1 VGIAQSALILLGLG
15 IVSSRFKAGVGLQ
28 ELGLGIRELGA
39 APLGGLGA
47 GLGEFSGGLRDF
59 AEAMGDIGR
68 GFGELFKHIPKWVPG
83 AQNGLPPSNGNG
95 NGDLIVEPG
104 GNEQTYLVGG
114 GGNVPTNGPVLTLG
128 TSLGPVTGTYSQI
141 FQHYTAMGFTPSQ
154 VHSLVDPHFTSMNG
168 GYLV

>member
-1 VGIAQSALILLGLG
+1 MGIWESALILLGVG

-39 APLGGLGA
+39 APLGGLGV
-47 GLGEFSGGLRDF
+47 GLGEFAGGLRSF
-59 AEAMGDIGR
+59 AESLGDIGR
-68 GFGELFKHIPKWVPG
+68 GFGEMFKYIPKWAQPG
-83 AQNGLPPSNGNG
+83 PGPSLPPANG
-95 NGDLIVEPG
+95 NGDLIVQPG
-104 GNEQTYLVGG
+104 GDDTTYLVGG

-128 TSLGPVTGTYSQI
+128 TSLGPITGTYSQI